1 MAKDPQKYVCQLDG
15 CGYGSEVTAFWKLGK
30 GASLPFTGGVIGS
43 SYGEHH
49 SLNLCRRHRIE
60 AVAMD
65 SRPYK
70 VVTTAWARDPGKF
83 DLTVSEAGDLL
94 VPGVAAAA
102 KQGSG
107 KVA

>member
-1 MAKDPQKYVCQLDG
+1 MAKDPAKLVCQLDG

-43 SYGEHH
+43 NYGEHH
-49 SLNLCRRHRIE
+49 KLNLCRRHRIE

-65 SRPYK
+65 NRPYK
-70 VVTTAWARDPGKF
+70 VVTTAWACNPDEF
-83 DLTVSEAGDLL
+83 DLAVTEAGDLL
-94 VPGVAAAA
+94 VPGV
-102 KQGSG
+102 